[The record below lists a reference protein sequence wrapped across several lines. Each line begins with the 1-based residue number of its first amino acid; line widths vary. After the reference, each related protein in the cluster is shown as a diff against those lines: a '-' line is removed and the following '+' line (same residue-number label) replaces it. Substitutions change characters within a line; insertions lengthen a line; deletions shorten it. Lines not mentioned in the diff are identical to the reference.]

1 MTSMPD
7 KRQHPR
13 VAHRLTVRSAD
24 GGDVSLETINLSAGG
39 LFCTS
44 PTWVAPMTRLA
55 LALKLPAP
63 NGHGGG
69 DAVVRGEAV
78 VVRTEPTS
86 PTPAHTGGYRIAL
99 FFSRMDDAHRE
110 TLQSYLKSRTA

>member
-24 GGDVSLETINLSAGG
+24 GADVSLETINLSAGG

-44 PTWVAPMTRLA
+44 PAWVAPMTRLA
-55 LALKLPAP
+55 LSLALP
-63 NGHGGG
+63 NSSGGG

-78 VVRTEPTS
+78 VVRTEPTT
-86 PTPAHTGGYRIAL
+86 PTPAHAGGYRIAL
-99 FFSRMDDAHRE
+99 FFSRMDDEHRE
-110 TLQSYLKSRTA
+110 TLQTYLKSRTA